1 MNNCP
6 GRTTGEGCNYVRS
19 RSLAACFPLLQ
30 LYYHNIVMARVINS
44 GNQEVN
50 TLGCQ
55 WNLILYCNL
64 AQIINLRHIDHVS
77 QILH

>member
-1 MNNCP
+1 
-6 GRTTGEGCNYVRS
+6 
-19 RSLAACFPLLQ
+19 
-30 LYYHNIVMARVINS
+30 MARVINS

-77 QILH
+77 QKLHRIRPTAIFGIVVMVDMMSCKFGLDY